1 MPSVEDERSFG
12 FRVLLAVAAAS
23 VAAIAV
29 PSDVAAL
36 SGGGANAGF
45 VLAQT
50 QPSDSPT
57 PTPPAPQEP
66 AKPEPA
72 APKNLEPLPPTE
84 VINILGKKVRGP
96 NNNEDLGLVVDV
108 IVDAEGRP
116 RAAVVDFGGFLGVGS
131 RKIAVDWQLFHFFPG
146 DRDRKVSLS
155 LGRAD
160 IQAAPEY
167 KPDAASAAMVGPP
180 ETPASSDVGK

>member
-1 MPSVEDERSFG
+1 MSAASG
-12 FRVLLAVAAAS
+12 FRALLAVAAAS

-29 PSDVAAL
+29 PPDVVAVAL
-36 SGGGANAGF
+36 SRDCAIAEF
-45 VLAQT
+45 VLAQE
-50 QPSDSPT
+50 QPPASPT

-84 VINILGKKVRGP
+84 AINILGKKVRGP
-96 NNNEDLGLVVDV
+96 NNEDLGLVVDV

-131 RKIAVDWQLFHFFPG
+131 RKIAVDWQLFHFSPG

>member
-1 MPSVEDERSFG
+1 MSAASG
-12 FRVLLAVAAAS
+12 FRALLAVAAAS

-29 PSDVAAL
+29 PADVAAL
-36 SGGGANAGF
+36 SRDCAIVEF
-45 VLAQT
+45 VLAQE
-50 QPSDSPT
+50 QPPASPT

-84 VINILGKKVRGP
+84 AINILGKKVRGP
-96 NNNEDLGLVVDV
+96 NNEDLGLVVDV

-131 RKIAVDWQLFHFFPG
+131 RKIAVDWQLFHFSPG